1 MLTVTGRSE
10 AARKASETRKRN
22 RYEQKRE
29 EAIQSARREYL
40 YNKLTD
46 EQHEAIEQQLD
57 SSTYGFDDELEE
69 FVLNKEYE
77 VVSDLRA
84 LLRSG
89 IHPAL
94 ILLAF
99 EAGSCTAVFPT
110 GGFTIDKK
118 RLLGEVLREEEFRFV
133 DTDVH
138 EEDVEGISYDDFDI
152 PPVLEKGGVAV

>member
-1 MLTVTGRSE
+1 MKATSAMTRSE
-10 AARKASETRKRN
+10 KAALTRKQN
-22 RYEQKRE
+22 KYEEKRQA
-29 EAIQSARREYL
+29 AIQSARRQYL

-46 EQHEAIEQQLD
+46 EQREAIEQQLD

-84 LLRSG
+84 LLHTG

-110 GGFTIDKK
+110 AGFTIDKK

-133 DTDVH
+133 DTDVD
-138 EEDVEGISYDDFDI
+138 EEDVEGICYDDFDI
-152 PPVLEKGGVAV
+152 PPVLEKGGVTV

>member
-1 MLTVTGRSE
+1 MTKTTGRSE
-10 AARKASETRKRN
+10 AARKASETRKHN
-22 RYEQKRE
+22 RYEHKRQA
-29 EAIQSARREYL
+29 AIQSARREYL

-46 EQHEAIEQQLD
+46 EQREAIEQQLD

-69 FVLNKEYE
+69 FVLNKEHE

-99 EAGSCTAVFPT
+99 EAGSSAAVFPAC
-110 GGFTIDKK
+110 GFAIDKK
-118 RLLGEVLREEEFRFV
+118 RLLGQVLREEEFRLV
-133 DTDVH
+133 GTDVD

-152 PPVLEKGGVAV
+152 PPAQEKGGATL